1 MISITAIT
9 ISFWTS
15 SDDSSIN
22 DTSYETTINTIVDHL
37 EPNGTT
43 NNAEHETAYEKNKSI
58 FILSVVV
65 YLCIA
70 FVTTVGNGMVIYAG
84 YGSKNQGPLRYLDD
98 VIRSLAVADML
109 YGLIGTPMLIE
120 GYYLG
125 KFNIIK
131 IYKILYI
138 LELLS
143 LIH

>member
-1 MISITAIT
+1 MINITAISN
-9 ISFWTS
+9 SFWTS
-15 SDDSSIN
+15 SDVSSIN
-22 DTSYETTINTIVDHL
+22 DTSYETTINTIVGYL
-37 EPNGTT
+37 ESNVTT
-43 NNAEHETAYEKNKSI
+43 SNEREHETAYEKNKSI
-58 FILSVVV
+58 FMLSVVV

-138 LELLS
+138 
-143 LIH
+143 

>member
-1 MISITAIT
+1 MISITAISN
-9 ISFWTS
+9 SFWTS
-15 SDDSSIN
+15 SDVSSIN
-22 DTSYETTINTIVDHL
+22 DTSYETTINTIVGYL
-37 EPNGTT
+37 ESNVTT
-43 NNAEHETAYEKNKSI
+43 SNVGEHETAYEKNKSI
-58 FILSVVV
+58 FMLSVVV

-138 LELLS
+138 
-143 LIH
+143 